1 MPGLANAHTHIAM
14 TLLRGW
20 GSDLNLHDW
29 LFTKIFPAEDRLTN
43 EFVRTG
49 SRLAFAELFRFGV
62 TSIADMYF
70 YMDQVAIAAKES
82 GARASLARSVSV
94 TSGPNGS
101 LGLAQARSLIDD
113 WNGAEDGRIIV
124 AVSPH
129 SEYTTS
135 DELNRKLIALA
146 REKNVPIHVHLSETR
161 SETEECVKRHG
172 LTPVMYY
179 NSLGAFDSHVMAA
192 HCIFVNDEDI
202 DTLTAHGAMISHNP
216 VSNLKLASGVM
227 PLPKLLEK
235 GALVALGTDGVASNN
250 THNLWEEI
258 RLTGILHKGVSG
270 DPTTISPLQVMKM
283 ATENGAVGMGFE
295 DCGRLEKGKRADLIF
310 INDAQPH
317 YVPCED
323 VPSALVY
330 SAQGSDVT
338 LTMVN
343 GRVVYKDGEYKTLD
357 VERDMALTREYFH
370 IMTAPSR

>member
-1 MPGLANAHTHIAM
+1 M

-29 LFTKIFPAEDRLTN
+29 LFTKIFPAEDRLTS
-43 EFVRTG
+43 EYVRVG

-70 YMDQVAIAAKES
+70 FMDDVANAAMEC
-82 GARASLARSVSV
+82 GARASLARSVSS

-101 LGLAQARSLIDD
+101 VGLREERELIDA
-113 WNGAEDGRIIV
+113 WNGAGDGRIII

-129 SEYTTS
+129 SEYTTN
-135 DELNRKLIALA
+135 DALNRELIALA
-146 REKNVPIHVHLSETR
+146 REKRLPIHVHLSETR
-161 SETEECVKRHG
+161 SETDECIARHG

-179 NSLGAFDSHVMAA
+179 KSLGAFDSHVMAA
-192 HCIFVNDEDI
+192 HCVYANDEDI
-202 DTLTAHGAMISHNP
+202 SVLTKSGAMISHNP

-227 PLPKLLEK
+227 PLPKMLDA

-258 RLTGILHKGVSG
+258 RLAGILHKGVSG
-270 DPTTISPLQVMKM
+270 DPTVVSPLQVMRM
-283 ATENGAVGMGFE
+283 ATENGAAGMGFA
-295 DCGRLEKGKRADLIF
+295 DCGRLESGKRADLILLC
-310 INDAQPH
+310 DDKPH
-317 YVPCED
+317 FVPCED

-343 GRVVYKDGEYKTLD
+343 GRVVYKDGEYKTMD
-357 VERDMALTREYFH
+357 AERDMALTREYFH
-370 IMTAPSR
+370 RMTD